1 MADAVSREKRILV
14 VEDEEVIANICCTV
28 LEGEG
33 FNVDIAADCQAA
45 QKMIN
50 GKHYDLCLIDILI
63 PGMSG
68 KQLYHWLLE
77 KHPPLANVVV
87 FSTGLAMEEN
97 TVKFLEESGR
107 PVLPKPFS
115 PDELVSLIHDALR

>member
-1 MADAVSREKRILV
+1 
-14 VEDEEVIANICCTV
+14 
-28 LEGEG
+28 
-33 FNVDIAADCQAA
+33 
-45 QKMIN
+45 IN